1 MIYNSKHFFYKYRL
15 SKFNKISS
23 IDSKFNK
30 IEECYNEFIA
40 LRDIDAGPENIKHKL
55 VVLNEISKLYE
66 DLIKEYKRV
75 YERESKDGKSDGW
88 KQKFDPKDF
97 TALNYQPVKLKTELL
112 SHEDRPGIK
121 QPTQL
126 KQLNLNEISKAL
138 WFEIHRNDFISL
150 IKDVVDNLDNKDF
163 QTTVDNHKYDL
174 KFLLRLILKKI
185 SENEARE
192 LYNGLIKLDVDA
204 LEKASSRCKNR
215 RNNILAILDNNKSS
229 LFDNFYFHYQD
240 KLPETEESIAKR
252 TIIRR
257 QRFGEIAK
265 KEKKISRELY
275 DIYCMIS

>member
-75 YERESKDGKSDGW
+75 YEKSDGW

-112 SHEDRPGIK
+112 SHEDRSGIK

-163 QTTVDNHKYDL
+163 QTTVDNRKYDL
-174 KFLLRLILKKI
+174 KFLLKLILKKI

-215 RNNILAILDNNKSS
+215 RNNII
-229 LFDNFYFHYQD
+229 
-240 KLPETEESIAKR
+240 
-252 TIIRR
+252 
-257 QRFGEIAK
+257 
-265 KEKKISRELY
+265 
-275 DIYCMIS
+275 

>member
-30 IEECYNEFIA
+30 VEECYNEFIA

-112 SHEDRPGIK
+112 SHEDRSGIK

-163 QTTVDNHKYDL
+163 QTTVDNRKYDL
-174 KFLLRLILKKI
+174 KFLLKLILKKI

-192 LYNGLIKLDVDA
+192 LYNGVIKLDVDA
-204 LEKASSRCKNR
+204 LEKASSRRKNR
-215 RNNILAILDNNKSS
+215 RNNII
-229 LFDNFYFHYQD
+229 
-240 KLPETEESIAKR
+240 
-252 TIIRR
+252 
-257 QRFGEIAK
+257 
-265 KEKKISRELY
+265 
-275 DIYCMIS
+275 